1 MMGGFRFTSNV
12 LKIVKTKLAGKL
24 FPSTAAHFSLKHIL
38 QKNYPPGSPFV
49 LIQVGANDGVSN
61 DFLFEF
67 LKERTPSG
75 IAIEPLRDLYER
87 LLANYAAFPQVLPV
101 NKAVHAGEKKVTLYR
116 VDPSRLNGL
125 PAWASGIGSLD
136 PAHHKRSGTATEHII
151 SEEAEADHLMRIVEA
166 HPLPA
171 PADLLQI
178 DVEGYDLEVLKQVD
192 FSRLRPKIIRM
203 EYINLP
209 LPGVEESIRLMK
221 AQGYYCFY
229 DDLDVIAVDLKKIR
243 L

>member
-1 MMGGFRFTSNV
+1 MGGFRFTSNV
-12 LKIVKTKLAGKL
+12 LKIVKTKLALKL
-24 FPSTAAHFSLKHIL
+24 FPATVAHFSLKHIL
-38 QKNYPPGSPFV
+38 YRNYPPGSNFI

-61 DFLFEF
+61 DFLFHF
-67 LKERTPSG
+67 LKERKPCG
-75 IAIEPLRDLYER
+75 IAIEPLRDLYEK
-87 LLANYAAFPQVLPV
+87 LVLNYSGFPQVLPV
-101 NKAVHAGEKKVTLYR
+101 NKAVHAKQKKVTLYR
-116 VDPSRLNGL
+116 VDPSRLDGL

-136 PAHHKRSGTATEHII
+136 PAHHKKSGTSTEHIV
-151 SEEAEADHLMRIVEA
+151 SEEAEANHLMHIVES

-192 FSRLRPKIIRM
+192 FDRLHPKIIRM

-209 LPGVEESIRLMK
+209 LQGVEEAIRLMK
-221 AQGYYCFY
+221 RHGYYCFY